1 MNIIIEFIVRFRDY
15 ITVCALTVISF
26 LMISE
31 GNTSNIGGFKAF
43 VISKVGL
50 FQDYF
55 SFISKTGSL
64 ENENKALRELNLKLT
79 TELIKSRKAT
89 VENEKL
95 RGIIGFKETFVKDIK
110 PVEVIG
116 TTTIGFMNFLTINA
130 GEKDSLQIG
139 MPVRTDA
146 GLVGVVSI
154 ISKNYALIELIKNK
168 DVKVA
173 VKVIRPAL
181 QGILEW
187 DGSNNFKLQNIPETY
202 DIKVG
207 DVLVTSN
214 YSNTYPENI
223 PIGTVRSVKQKK
235 NSLFLD
241 INIDTYVDFNTLTHV
256 FIVNEIPDPERV
268 KLVEELIDRI
278 QLFN

>member
-1 MNIIIEFIVRFRDY
+1 MNTIIEFIVRFRDY

-31 GNTSNIGGFKAF
+31 GNTSSIGGFKAF

-64 ENENKALRELNLKLT
+64 ENENKALRELNLKLS

-95 RGIIGFKETFVKDIK
+95 RGIIGFEETFVKEIK

-130 GEKDSLQIG
+130 GQKDSLQIG

-154 ISKNYALIELIKNK
+154 TSKNYSLIELIKNK

-214 YSNTYPENI
+214 FSNTYPENI

-268 KLVEELIDRI
+268 KLVEELINRI